1 MSRCSAHIPILRLSC
16 DQAAAGTFS
25 LPDIHNDPFDRIII
39 ATACLNH
46 MTILSGDRIVGQ
58 YPGVRVMW

>member
-46 MTILSGDRIVGQ
+46 MTILSGDRMVGQ